1 MRAPLSKKMESNLRI
16 DSMLTFDLYTHK
28 QEKTLMLILFYKVVQ
43 MVAYF
48 APYSE
53 IKPNSSA

>member
-1 MRAPLSKKMESNLRI
+1 MESNLRI